1 MTKINTK
8 IINALYQKMQ
18 NMLEITSNEIELV
31 GVILRGIL
39 KDPDI
44 VDDSVFD
51 LVI

>member
-1 MTKINTK
+1 
-8 IINALYQKMQ
+8 MQ
-18 NMLEITSNEIELV
+18 GMIEITSNEIELV

-44 VDDSVFD
+44 VDDSVFE